1 MPVATTPPTLIGI
14 NGFGRIGLSTPL
26 LDVIQ
31 PGLNRGV
38 CLLLAT
44 GRTAFRASLAR
55 TDCQGELALA
65 LAFSRGWSDFDLPV
79 VAINHTAPSLE
90 QLVHVITY
98 DTTHGRLVHP
108 DLIRISDDRQ
118 ALLVGDRRII
128 LFSTRNPAEID
139 WASAGAEYVVE
150 STGKMTT
157 METARVHIDKGG
169 AKRVIIS
176 APSKDAKTFVFG
188 VNHRE
193 YNGSPSMEV
202 VSNASCTVGLFVHSF
217 LLTSLTD
224 SATPTDQLSRSHRCY
239 LGSRVWNREVGG
251 RQSLQPKTS

>member
-1 MPVATTPPTLIGI
+1 MLQVAL
-14 NGFGRIGLSTPL
+14 RSERLSPE
-26 LDVIQ
+26 
-31 PGLNRGV
+31 
-38 CLLLAT
+38 
-44 GRTAFRASLAR
+44 RTVKVSSLW
-55 TDCQGELALA
+55 
-65 LAFSRGWSDFDLPV
+65 FSRFQEAGLTSTFTLTV

-202 VSNASCTVGLFVHSF
+202 VSNASCTVGLCCAF
-217 LLTSLTD
+217 LPLDVLD
-224 SATPTDQLSRSHRCY
+224 
-239 LGSRVWNREVGG
+239 
-251 RQSLQPKTS
+251 